1 MTVSEITARTAESDL
16 SSSINTAEI
25 LSSNDIL
32 QAALRLSTILKY
44 KTYQTNWNS
53 CCMQNN
59 ISHISELLD
68 YFTHLYDLGASYNVL
83 NSSKSALS
91 YCIFATIFI
100 YFRAPAD
107 YKIFQRCL

>member
-1 MTVSEITARTAESDL
+1 MVPSNKGNDSQRNHSQNCTKQPPSATRQKETSPIPQESDL
-16 SSSINTAEI
+16 SSSINTVEI

-59 ISHISELLD
+59 ISHISL
-68 YFTHLYDLGASYNVL
+68 T
-83 NSSKSALS
+83 
-91 YCIFATIFI
+91 
-100 YFRAPAD
+100 
-107 YKIFQRCL
+107 